1 MKWFI
6 CLGLALVSTTTFARI
21 EQLTVITSDV
31 DKESSYLSIDIDD
44 DSKEITKMILTTK
57 NASGATTGTKEFEYD
72 EVMSTGVVLLNKE
85 GRDVVSLKPANKSFN
100 FLSAGTMR
108 VIYLYSG
115 INNSTREVKVNLV
128 PLANG
133 GSFHLTTENGTK
145 TNRMFVKANRAL
157 GKVIGIK
164 EIQFSYQAK

>member
-1 MKWFI
+1 
-6 CLGLALVSTTTFARI
+6 
-21 EQLTVITSDV
+21 
-31 DKESSYLSIDIDD
+31 
-44 DSKEITKMILTTK
+44 
-57 NASGATTGTKEFEYD
+57 
-72 EVMSTGVVLLNKE
+72 
-85 GRDVVSLKPANKSFN
+85 
-100 FLSAGTMR
+100 MR

-164 EIQFSYQAK
+164 EIQFSYQAKQLLKGSGPMNRKSLHGCWP

>member
-6 CLGLALVSTTTFARI
+6 CLGLALFSSATFAKI
-21 EQLTVITSDV
+21 EQLTTITSDV
-31 DKESSYLSIDIDD
+31 DKETSTLSIDIDD
-44 DSKEITKMILTTK
+44 DSKEITKMILVTK
-57 NASGATTGTKEFEYD
+57 TATGAEKEVREFDYQDVMTK
-72 EVMSTGVVLLNKE
+72 GVVLLNKE
-85 GRDVVSLKPANKSFN
+85 NRDVVTLRPANKSFN
-100 FLSAGTMR
+100 FIHAGTMR

-115 INNSTREVKVNLV
+115 INNSTREVKINLV
-128 PLANG
+128 PMANG

-145 TNRMFVKANRAL
+145 TNKMFVKANHAL